1 MNIRLGAYEIFS
13 RIVPGGLYLLAAA
26 QLLSTFGLLKFDLES
41 VNNISLIASFGL
53 LLAAYTVGGAFD
65 RPALAWYRLFEKR
78 GTHTRA
84 FASFKKRHQDRWQI
98 DMDGEDYSLWLAM
111 IRTRNLDL
119 ASEIDRHNAVSIMLR
134 NVSLG
139 LMFLG
144 VNSLLQFLMLRNGLH
159 MLVSLILAGI
169 SLLIIQE
176 AKKFRE
182 MYYDHIY
189 KTVLAYRIDLENAIK
204 PVKKPG
210 VKR

>member
-1 MNIRLGAYEIFS
+1 M
-13 RIVPGGLYLLAAA
+13 
-26 QLLSTFGLLKFDLES
+26 
-41 VNNISLIASFGL
+41 NNISLIASFGL

-65 RPALAWYRLFEKR
+65 CPALAWYRLFEKG

-84 FASFKKRHQDRWQI
+84 FASFNKRHEDRWQI
-98 DMDGEDYSLWLAM
+98 DIDGEDYSLWLAM

-119 ASEIDRHNAVSIMLR
+119 APEIDCHNAVSIMLR

-144 VNSLLQFLMLRNGLH
+144 VNSLLQFLML
-159 MLVSLILAGI
+159 ADI

-182 MYYDHIY
+182 MYYDPIY

-204 PVKKPG
+204 PVKKP
-210 VKR
+210 VSKR